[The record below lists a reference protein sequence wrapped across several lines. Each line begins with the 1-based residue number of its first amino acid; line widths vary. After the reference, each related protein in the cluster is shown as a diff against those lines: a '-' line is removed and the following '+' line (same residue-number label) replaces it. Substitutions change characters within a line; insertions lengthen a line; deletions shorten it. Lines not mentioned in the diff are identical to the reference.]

1 MRYTIDWPDVAL
13 ARVRNIYDYVAELAG
28 EASAEKLAN
37 ELLDA
42 TEPLADNPRL
52 YPVFPGSTD
61 GARHIV
67 VRPEWRVL
75 YVVNDA
81 ACRCTVVDVVGTRQN
96 TRQGQHG

>member
-1 MRYTIDWPDVAL
+1 MRYEVIWPDVAL
-13 ARVRNIYDYVAELAG
+13 ARLREIYDYVRELAG
-28 EASAEKLAN
+28 EASAQKLAN

-52 YPVFPGSTD
+52 YQAFPGSTE

-75 YVVNDA
+75 YVVDDEA
-81 ACRCTVVDVVGTRQN
+81 QCCTVVDVVGTRQ
-96 TRQGQHG
+96 RR